1 MSKIPAVKLQ
11 QLMGLDEY
19 ELTLAIDRVA
29 TELGLTAAEVEAELD
44 SVKVGSS
51 SGRIDSAIAPE
62 VAKSTSIFSGTE
74 VEDYGEDSP
83 TYVTDTSKFRVSY
96 DPSHEGKKR
105 QKQVSQAI
113 VCSNCSAPLGIPD
126 IRPIK
131 VICPSCQME
140 MTYER

>member
-29 TELGLTAAEVEAELD
+29 NELGITAEEIQLELD
-44 SVKVGSS
+44 SIDPGSS
-51 SGRIDSAIAPE
+51 SQIESPPNIELPKR
-62 VAKSTSIFSGTE
+62 KSIFSRNKSSS
-74 VEDYGEDSP
+74 GEDSP
-83 TYVTDTSKFRVSY
+83 TFISDVSNFRVSY

-105 QKQVSQAI
+105 QQQVNQAI
-113 VCSNCSAPLGIPD
+113 VCGNCSAPLGIPN

-131 VICPSCQME
+131 VTCPSCGVE
-140 MTYER
+140 TTYET

>member
-29 TELGLTAAEVEAELD
+29 KELGITAEEIQLELD
-44 SVKVGSS
+44 SIDSGSS
-51 SGRIDSAIAPE
+51 SQIESPTNIELPKR
-62 VAKSTSIFSGTE
+62 KSIFSRNKSSS
-74 VEDYGEDSP
+74 GEDSP
-83 TYVTDTSKFRVSY
+83 TFISDVSNFRVSY

-105 QKQVSQAI
+105 QQQVNQAI
-113 VCSNCSAPLGIPD
+113 VCGNCSAPLGIPN

-131 VICPSCQME
+131 VTCPSCGVE
-140 MTYER
+140 TTYET

>member
-1 MSKIPAVKLQ
+1 MSRIPAVKLQ
-11 QLMGLDEY
+11 QLMGLDDY

-29 TELGLTAAEVEAELD
+29 SEIGMTPAQVKAELD
-44 SVKVGSS
+44 SVEAGSS
-51 SGRIDSAIAPE
+51 SAKLDSAIAPE
-62 VAKSTSIFSGTE
+62 VAKRSSIFTQTE
-74 VEDYGEDSP
+74 VEDHGEGAP
-83 TYVTDTSKFRVSY
+83 TFVSDTSKFRVSY

-131 VICPSCQME
+131 VVCPSCQME
-140 MTYER
+140 MVYER

>member
-29 TELGLTAAEVEAELD
+29 KELGITTKEVQSELD
-44 SVKVGSS
+44 SVESGSS
-51 SGRIDSAIAPE
+51 SSQIESPPTVEPPSRN
-62 VAKSTSIFSGTE
+62 SIFSRKKSDSG
-74 VEDYGEDSP
+74 GDSP
-83 TYVTDTSKFRVSY
+83 TFVSDVSKFRVSY

-105 QKQVSQAI
+105 QQQVNQAI
-113 VCSNCSAPLGIPD
+113 VCTNCSVPLGIPN

-131 VICPSCQME
+131 VTCPACGVETTFES
-140 MTYER
+140 

>member
-1 MSKIPAVKLQ
+1 MSRIPAVKLQ
-11 QLMGLDEY
+11 QLMGLDDY

-29 TELGLTAAEVEAELD
+29 TELGMTPAQVQAELD
-44 SVKVGSS
+44 SVDSVGD

-62 VAKSTSIFSGTE
+62 VAKHTSIFKTQ
-74 VEDYGEDSP
+74 VEDHGEGAP
-83 TYVTDTSKFRVSY
+83 TFVTDTSKFRVSY

-105 QKQVSQAI
+105 QEQVSQAI
-113 VCSNCSAPLGIPD
+113 VCSNCSAPLGIPN

-131 VICPSCQME
+131 VVCPSCQME

>member
-1 MSKIPAVKLQ
+1 MSRIPAVKLQ
-11 QLMGLDEY
+11 QLMGLDDY

-29 TELGLTAAEVEAELD
+29 AELGMTSAQVQAELD
-44 SVKVGSS
+44 SVD
-51 SGRIDSAIAPE
+51 SGAASGPIDSAIAPE
-62 VAKSTSIFSGTE
+62 VAKRTSIFKTK
-74 VEDYGEDSP
+74 VEDHGEGAP
-83 TYVTDTSKFRVSY
+83 TFVTDTSKFRISY

-131 VICPSCQME
+131 VVCPSCQME

>member
-29 TELGLTAAEVEAELD
+29 KELGITTKEVQSELD
-44 SVKVGSS
+44 SVESGSS
-51 SGRIDSAIAPE
+51 SSQIESPPTVEPPSRN
-62 VAKSTSIFSGTE
+62 SIFSRKKSDSG
-74 VEDYGEDSP
+74 GDSP
-83 TYVTDTSKFRVSY
+83 TFVSDVSKFRVSY

-105 QKQVSQAI
+105 QQQVNQAI
-113 VCSNCSAPLGIPD
+113 VCSNCSVPLGIPN

-131 VICPSCQME
+131 VTCPACGVE
-140 MTYER
+140 TTYES

>member
-29 TELGLTAAEVEAELD
+29 KELGITVEEIQLELD
-44 SVKVGSS
+44 SIDSGSS
-51 SGRIDSAIAPE
+51 SQIESSPNIELPKR
-62 VAKSTSIFSGTE
+62 KSIFSRNKSSS
-74 VEDYGEDSP
+74 GEDSP
-83 TYVTDTSKFRVSY
+83 TFISDVSNFRVSY

-105 QKQVSQAI
+105 QQQVNQAI
-113 VCSNCSAPLGIPD
+113 VCGNCSAPLGIPN

-131 VICPSCQME
+131 VTCPSCGVE
-140 MTYER
+140 TTYET

>member
-29 TELGLTAAEVEAELD
+29 KELGITAEEIQLELD
-44 SVKVGSS
+44 SIDSGSS
-51 SGRIDSAIAPE
+51 SQIESPTDIELPKR
-62 VAKSTSIFSGTE
+62 KSIFSRNKSSS
-74 VEDYGEDSP
+74 GEDSP
-83 TYVTDTSKFRVSY
+83 TFISDVSNFRVSY

-105 QKQVSQAI
+105 QQQVNQAI
-113 VCSNCSAPLGIPD
+113 VCGNCSAPLGIPN

-131 VICPSCQME
+131 VTCPSCGVE
-140 MTYER
+140 TTYET

>member
-29 TELGLTAAEVEAELD
+29 KELGITTKEVQSELD
-44 SVKVGSS
+44 SVESGSS
-51 SGRIDSAIAPE
+51 SSQIESPPTVE
-62 VAKSTSIFSGTE
+62 PPSQNSIFSRKKSDSG
-74 VEDYGEDSP
+74 GDSP
-83 TYVTDTSKFRVSY
+83 TFVSDVSKFRVSY

-105 QKQVSQAI
+105 QQQVNQAI
-113 VCSNCSAPLGIPD
+113 VCSNCSVPLGIPN

-131 VICPSCQME
+131 VTCPSCGVE
-140 MTYER
+140 TTYES

>member
-29 TELGLTAAEVEAELD
+29 TELGLTASEVQAELESVEA
-44 SVKVGSS
+44 GSS
-51 SGRIDSAIAPE
+51 GGRIESSITPE
-62 VAKSTSIFSGTE
+62 VAKSNSIFSQIE
-74 VEDYGEDSP
+74 VEDHGEESP
-83 TYVTDTSKFRVSY
+83 NYVADTSKFRVSY

-140 MTYER
+140 MTYEH

>member
-29 TELGLTAAEVEAELD
+29 KELGITTKEVQSELD
-44 SVKVGSS
+44 SVESGSS
-51 SGRIDSAIAPE
+51 SSQIESPPTVEPPKRN
-62 VAKSTSIFSGTE
+62 SIFSRKKSNSG
-74 VEDYGEDSP
+74 GDSP
-83 TYVTDTSKFRVSY
+83 TFVSDVSKFRVSY

-105 QKQVSQAI
+105 QQQVNQAI
-113 VCSNCSAPLGIPD
+113 VCINCSVPLGIPN

-131 VICPSCQME
+131 VTCPACGVE
-140 MTYER
+140 TTYES

>member
-1 MSKIPAVKLQ
+1 MSRIPAVKLQ
-11 QLMGLDEY
+11 QLMGLDDY

-29 TELGLTAAEVEAELD
+29 TELGMTPAQVQAELD
-44 SVKVGSS
+44 SIEAGSA
-51 SGRIDSAIAPE
+51 SGKIDSAIAPE
-62 VAKSTSIFSGTE
+62 VAKRTSIFRTE
-74 VEDYGEDSP
+74 VEDHGEGAP

-105 QKQVSQAI
+105 QEQVSQAI

-126 IRPIK
+126 IRPIR
-131 VICPSCQME
+131 VVCPSCQME

>member
-29 TELGLTAAEVEAELD
+29 KELGITAEEIQLELD
-44 SVKVGSS
+44 SIDSGSS
-51 SGRIDSAIAPE
+51 SQIESSPNIELPKR
-62 VAKSTSIFSGTE
+62 KSIFSRNKSSS
-74 VEDYGEDSP
+74 GEDSP
-83 TYVTDTSKFRVSY
+83 TFISDVSNFRVSY

-105 QKQVSQAI
+105 QQQVNQAI
-113 VCSNCSAPLGIPD
+113 VCGNCSAPHGIPN

-131 VICPSCQME
+131 VTCPSCGVE
-140 MTYER
+140 TTYET

>member
-1 MSKIPAVKLQ
+1 
-11 QLMGLDEY
+11 
-19 ELTLAIDRVA
+19 
-29 TELGLTAAEVEAELD
+29 AEVQAELE

-51 SGRIDSAIAPE
+51 GGRIDSAIAPE

-83 TYVTDTSKFRVSY
+83 NYVTDTSKFRVSY

-113 VCSNCSAPLGIPD
+113 VCSNCSAPLG
-126 IRPIK
+126 
-131 VICPSCQME
+131 
-140 MTYER
+140 